1 MRNMVFVVEKPT
13 DPVGLTLESWAQGF
27 LVGSLLIMAGVTFAN
42 MRRNV
47 LLHKLILIELFLG
60 MLHGFFM
67 FVEPPI
73 YNWYLSATAILL
85 NASWSL
91 HNVVAWIKNKPFLPR
106 WGSIFYITTV
116 VLVQPYWILEI
127 TANFLYFSGQSRL
140 FVHTRPYEALFRDP
154 WWIFTVLSLFY
165 NIKSRYEFGY
175 IELMRVSPRFAIL
188 LVTMLISVAFIIVD
202 VLAVT
207 HVVEGRGLP
216 DGINPFWKMAF
227 VFKCF
232 TDTIVLDDFKTAL
245 DRLKHFKL
253 QRIGSVPSDGL
264 RGEFSDFSDP
274 EQARAKKA
282 EQKVD
287 LDISNPSEFVYEN
300 AGHYMA
306 RNWTKAK
313 GGVDREMDLEAA
325 LREVVPEAY
334 SSKSKSS
341 GG

>member
-1 MRNMVFVVEKPT
+1 M
-13 DPVGLTLESWAQGF
+13 
-27 LVGSLLIMAGVTFAN
+27 
-42 MRRNV
+42 
-47 LLHKLILIELFLG
+47 
-60 MLHGFFM
+60 
-67 FVEPPI
+67 
-73 YNWYLSATAILL
+73 
-85 NASWSL
+85 
-91 HNVVAWIKNKPFLPR
+91 
-106 WGSIFYITTV
+106 
-116 VLVQPYWILEI
+116 
-127 TANFLYFSGQSRL
+127 
-140 FVHTRPYEALFRDP
+140 FVHTRPWGALFRDP

-207 HVVEGRGLP
+207 HVIKGTGLP
-216 DGINPFWKMAF
+216 DGINPFWKLAF

-245 DRLKHFKL
+245 DRLKQFKL

-264 RGEFSDFSDP
+264 RGEFSDFSDH

-287 LDISNPSEFVYEN
+287 LDISNPSEFVHEN

-306 RNWTKAK
+306 RDWTKAN